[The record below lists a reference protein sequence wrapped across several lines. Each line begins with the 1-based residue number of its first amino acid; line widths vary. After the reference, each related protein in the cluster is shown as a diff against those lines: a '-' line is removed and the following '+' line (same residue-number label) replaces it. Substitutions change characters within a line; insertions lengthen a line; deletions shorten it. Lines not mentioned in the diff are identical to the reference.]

1 MDNDNK
7 YAIAYGR
14 PVDGFY
20 FVGPFDS
27 QADASLYAESED
39 TTDWWV
45 IELQNPADL
54 FDGGG
59 EP

>member
-1 MDNDNK
+1 MGNDNK
-7 YAIAYGR
+7 YAIAYGS

-27 QADASLYAESED
+27 QADASLYAESEG

-54 FDGGG
+54 FS
-59 EP
+59 EE